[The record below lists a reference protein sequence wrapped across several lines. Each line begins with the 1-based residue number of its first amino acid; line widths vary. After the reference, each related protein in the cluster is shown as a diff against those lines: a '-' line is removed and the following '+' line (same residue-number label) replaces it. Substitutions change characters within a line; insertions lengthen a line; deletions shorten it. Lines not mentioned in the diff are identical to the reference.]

1 MASKEV
7 GYCHAARATSQSAYL
22 SLLFDASGIASHGAD
37 PKHSRRTLQPRAP
50 YGWQHSASRLASQMR
65 RCETVVKTRSPEA
78 PRAAP
83 PGSSAKSIHAGTPP
97 VTRAWLYPLALSLS
111 SPVQL
116 TGLRSAQWWPSY
128 YLSYYPYLPACR
140 ATSLVLWLPRHPT
153 MLCWLGYLSLQPQH
167 YMYDMRPGLERC
179 SSYCQVDVFV
189 LIGGEHGTLF
199 VDYLTTSPLLT
210 SDAGC
215 NIYIDWYHTS
225 PKATHLA
232 LVVHHESEDCATPT
246 QRCIQ
251 SLLKEENEKKR
262 KVIARDRGP

>member
-1 MASKEV
+1 VALPTGLISLESSATHRTPLRPV
-7 GYCHAARATSQSAYL
+7 VAILLSILLSISTSLSCHEPRAVATSPPHDVMLAGV
-22 SLLFDASGIASHGAD
+22 SLF
-37 PKHSRRTLQPRAP
+37 TAP
-50 YGWQHSASRLASQMR
+50 
-65 RCETVVKTRSPEA
+65 TF
-78 PRAAP
+78 
-83 PGSSAKSIHAGTPP
+83 
-97 VTRAWLYPLALSLS
+97 
-111 SPVQL
+111 
-116 TGLRSAQWWPSY
+116 
-128 YLSYYPYLPACR
+128 
-140 ATSLVLWLPRHPT
+140 
-153 MLCWLGYLSLQPQH
+153 
-167 YMYDMRPGLERC
+167 MYDMRPGLERC

-251 SLLKEENEKKR
+251 SLLKRRKEKEKKSDCKR
-262 KVIARDRGP
+262 WRALIS

>member
-1 MASKEV
+1 MAAFSLPPRISDAEV
-7 GYCHAARATSQSAYL
+7 RDRG
-22 SLLFDASGIASHGAD
+22 
-37 PKHSRRTLQPRAP
+37 
-50 YGWQHSASRLASQMR
+50 
-65 RCETVVKTRSPEA
+65 KTRSPEA
-78 PRAAP
+78 PRAAPP

-189 LIGGEHGTLF
+189 LIGGEHGTPF
-199 VDYLTTSPLLT
+199 VDHLTTSPLLT

-251 SLLKEENEKKR
+251 SLLKRRKEKEKKSDCKR
-262 KVIARDRGP
+262 WRALIS

>member
-7 GYCHAARATSQSAYL
+7 GYCHAARATSQSANL
-22 SLLFDASGIASHGAD
+22 PIFLFSSLRCQWDRVPQGRSETPKANLATTRPVRMAAFSLPPRISDAEVRDRG
-37 PKHSRRTLQPRAP
+37 KNTQPR
-50 YGWQHSASRLASQMR
+50 SA
-65 RCETVVKTRSPEA
+65 TRSTTWILCE
-78 PRAAP
+78 
-83 PGSSAKSIHAGTPP
+83 IN
-97 VTRAWLYPLALSLS
+97 TRRDTASNPSVALPTGLLS

-128 YLSYYPYLPACR
+128 YLSYYLYLPACR

-246 QRCIQ
+246 QRCI
-251 SLLKEENEKKR
+251 
-262 KVIARDRGP
+262 